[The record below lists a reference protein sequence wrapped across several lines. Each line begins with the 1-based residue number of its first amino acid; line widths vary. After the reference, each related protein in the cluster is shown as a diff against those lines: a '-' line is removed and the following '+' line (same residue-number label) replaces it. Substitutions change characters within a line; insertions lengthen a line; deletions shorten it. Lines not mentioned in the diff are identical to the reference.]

1 MFAVKRTHNHDNY
14 SLRLVALLRD
24 YRWGGT
30 ALISLYLSII
40 SGIVLALHYDFSEA
54 FYSLTTIELIVPYG
68 AFWRSLHYYSSQ
80 LFLLLSLVHLSMVLW
95 KKSADMKRSAWI
107 RLCLSLP
114 CAILLL
120 FTGYVL
126 RGDATGE
133 AAGMIAEHICVSI
146 PLVGNALN
154 ALLFDLGASGVR
166 KVYVHHVIG
175 LVVLGGIA
183 VWPHLR
189 KYRAAMHNHLLL
201 ILVTLLLAAFL
212 HAPIEASRFGLLFI
226 AGPWFFLGL
235 QELLRTLPTVVAG
248 VLIPLIPVVLLCT
261 LPQHGRRRILFL
273 FLVILWL
280 CAYAWFS
287 WLCLQRI

>member
-1 MFAVKRTHNHDNY
+1 
-14 SLRLVALLRD
+14 
-24 YRWGGT
+24 
-30 ALISLYLSII
+30 
-40 SGIVLALHYDFSEA
+40 
-54 FYSLTTIELIVPYG
+54 
-68 AFWRSLHYYSSQ
+68 
-80 LFLLLSLVHLSMVLW
+80 MVLW
-95 KKSADMKRSAWI
+95 KKSADMKRSSWV

-114 CAILLL
+114 AAILLL

-146 PLVGNALN
+146 PLIGNALN

-175 LVVLGGIA
+175 LVVLGGIT

-201 ILVTLLLAAFL
+201 ILITLVLAAVL

-235 QELLRTLPTVVAG
+235 QELLRTLPTFVAG
-248 VLIPLIPVVLLCT
+248 VLIPLLPIALLCA
-261 LPQHGRRRILFL
+261 LPRQGRNRNLFL
-273 FLVILWL
+273 LLLILWL

>member
-1 MFAVKRTHNHDNY
+1 MVAALRIY
-14 SLRLVALLRD
+14 SQRLVALMRD
-24 YRWGGT
+24 HRWGGT
-30 ALISLYLSII
+30 ALISLYLSIV
-40 SGIVLALHYDFSEA
+40 SGIVLALHYDFKEA

-95 KKSADMKRSAWI
+95 KKSADMKRSSWV

-114 CAILLL
+114 AAILLL

-146 PLVGNALN
+146 PLIGNALN
-154 ALLFDLGASGVR
+154 ALIFDLGASGVR

-175 LVVLGGIA
+175 LVVLGGIT

-201 ILVTLLLAAFL
+201 ILITLVLAAVL

-235 QELLRTLPTVVAG
+235 QELLRTLPTFVAG
-248 VLIPLIPVVLLCT
+248 VLIPLLPIALLCA
-261 LPQHGRRRILFL
+261 LPRQGRNRNLFL
-273 FLVILWL
+273 LLLILWL

>member
-1 MFAVKRTHNHDNY
+1 MRPHKY
-14 SLRLVALLRD
+14 GQRLVALVRD

-30 ALISLYLSII
+30 ALISLYISIV
-40 SGIVLALHYDFSEA
+40 SGIVLALHYDFKEA

-80 LFLLLSLVHLSMVLW
+80 LFLLLSLLHLSMVLW
-95 KKSADMKRSAWI
+95 KKSADMKRSAWV

-114 CAILLL
+114 AAILLL

-133 AAGMIAEHICVSI
+133 AAGMIAEHICLSI
-146 PLVGNALN
+146 PLIGEALN
-154 ALLFDLGASGVR
+154 ALFFDLGPTGLR
-166 KVYVHHVIG
+166 KIYVHHVIG
-175 LVVLGGIA
+175 LVVLGGIT

-189 KYRAAMHNHLLL
+189 QYRAAVHNHLVL
-201 ILVTLLLAAFL
+201 ILMTLALAAGL

-235 QELLRTLPTVVAG
+235 QELLRSLPTFVAG
-248 VLIPLIPVVLLCT
+248 VLIPLIPVVLLCA
-261 LPQHGRRRILFL
+261 LPWQGRARSLSLLLI
-273 FLVILWL
+273 ILWL
-280 CAYAWFS
+280 CAYVWFT

>member
-1 MFAVKRTHNHDNY
+1 MLPAMCAQSKY
-14 SLRLVALLRD
+14 LLALIRD
-24 YRWGGT
+24 HRWGGT
-30 ALISLYLSII
+30 ALISLYLSIV
-40 SGIVLALHYDFSEA
+40 SGIVLALHYDFKEA

-80 LFLLLSLVHLSMVLW
+80 LFLLLSLLHLSMVLW
-95 KKSADMKRSAWI
+95 KKSADMKRSSWI

-114 CAILLL
+114 SAILLL

-146 PLVGNALN
+146 PLAGEALN
-154 ALLFDLGASGVR
+154 ALLFDLSASGVR

-175 LVVLGGIA
+175 LVVLGGIT

-201 ILVTLLLAAFL
+201 ILLTLTLAAIL

-235 QELLRTLPTVVAG
+235 QELLRSLPTFVAG
-248 VLIPLIPVVLLCT
+248 VLIPLIPVLLLCT
-261 LPQHGRRRILFL
+261 LPRQGRPRSLILL
-273 FLVILWL
+273 LLVLWL
-280 CAYAWFS
+280 CVYAWFS